1 MLVEHAL
8 QRFSTDNLS
17 VMVVRFNPQKVKA
30 NTSIDI
36 GVQHDPRDTVALS
49 EAEMIVNEARRNSG
63 IPVGGAALSADE
75 EADLHKMVIDEQEE
89 EEQETG
95 PELQPNPIA
104 RGDVQQEDLHLPP
117 NAQKKSEH
125 NPGAASAS

>member
-1 MLVEHAL
+1 MLVEYAL

-36 GVQHDPRDTVALS
+36 GVQHDARDTVALS

-63 IPVGGAALSADE
+63 IPVEGAALSAEE
-75 EADLHKMVIDEQEE
+75 EADLHKMVIEE
-89 EEQETG
+89 EEGEQESG
-95 PELQPNPIA
+95 PELQANPIA
-104 RGDVQQEDLHLPP
+104 RGDVTQEDLHLPP
-117 NAQKKSEH
+117 VAQKKSEH
-125 NPGAASAS
+125 STGAVATS